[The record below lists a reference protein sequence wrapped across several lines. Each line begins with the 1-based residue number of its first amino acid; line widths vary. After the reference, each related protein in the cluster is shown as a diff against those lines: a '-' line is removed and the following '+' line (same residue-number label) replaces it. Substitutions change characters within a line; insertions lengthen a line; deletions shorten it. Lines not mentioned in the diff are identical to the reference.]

1 MLSRYCRTSLCTPA
15 TAVERYASCHTSG
28 ADICLVD
35 LEDSVPP
42 LRKDE
47 ARRAAARFFTSAVGL
62 PVRCAIRINSVVE
75 ADGLRDLLALREF
88 PVRPQIVHI
97 PKVESPR
104 DLEIVWEVL
113 GGGVE
118 LFAVIETPPGV
129 QRLAEIAAAGHGL
142 RALIFGAADY
152 AAALGIG
159 LSWEPLVHARSALVN
174 SARAND
180 LHAIDAPT
188 FDLADPT
195 LLRQE
200 CRRGRE
206 LGFSG
211 KIALHPEQLAVISE
225 AFSPTNS
232 ELEHAGR
239 LVRAASRS
247 GDAVT
252 TVDGRMV
259 GKPFFEAAQRLLAEF
274 GPAVRAEAGHPSP
287 AVQTA
292 HVNTVPVP
300 NTAHVVHTESVMP

>member
-1 MLSRYCRTSLCTPA
+1 MFSRYCRTSLCTPA
-15 TAVERYASCHTSG
+15 TAVERYASCHASG
-28 ADICLVD
+28 ADMCVVD
-35 LEDSVPP
+35 LEDSVPR
-42 LRKDE
+42 LRKAE
-47 ARRAAARFFTSAVGL
+47 ARAAAVRFFTSAAGL
-62 PVRCAIRINSVVE
+62 GVRCAVRINPVVE

-88 PVRPQIVHI
+88 PIQPPVVHV

-104 DLEIVWEVL
+104 DLEIVSEVL

-118 LFAVIETPPGV
+118 LFAVIETPLGV
-129 QRLAEIAAAGHGL
+129 QRLPEIAAAGHGL

-159 LSWEPLVHARSALVN
+159 LAWEPLVPVRSSLVT
-174 SARAND
+174 SARANG

-188 FDLADPT
+188 FDLADRT

-200 CRRGRE
+200 CRQGRD

-211 KIALHPEQLAVISE
+211 KIAVHPEQLPVITE
-225 AFSPTNS
+225 VFSPTKA
-232 ELEHAGR
+232 EIEHASR
-239 LVRAASRS
+239 VVQAALRS

-274 GPAVRAEAGHPSP
+274 GPVANIA
-287 AVQTA
+287 Q
-292 HVNTVPVP
+292 
-300 NTAHVVHTESVMP
+300 TESVMP

>member
-15 TAVERYASCHTSG
+15 TAVERYASCHASG
-28 ADICLVD
+28 ADMCVVD
-35 LEDSVPP
+35 LEDAVPP
-42 LRKDE
+42 LRKEE
-47 ARRAAARFFTSAVGL
+47 ARLAAVRFFTSAVGL
-62 PVRCAIRINSVVE
+62 PVRCGVRINPVVE

-88 PVRPQIVHI
+88 PVRPQVVHV

-104 DLEIVWEVL
+104 DLEIVCEVL

-118 LFAVIETPPGV
+118 LFAVIETPLGV
-129 QRLAEIAAAGHGL
+129 QRLPEIAAAGHGL

-159 LSWEPLVHARSALVN
+159 LAWEPLAPVRSALVT

-188 FDLADPT
+188 FDLADRA
-195 LLRQE
+195 LLRQD
-200 CRRGRE
+200 CQRGRE

-211 KIALHPEQLAVISE
+211 KIALHPEQLPVITE
-225 AFSPTNS
+225 VFSPT
-232 ELEHAGR
+232 EAEIEHATR
-239 LVRAASRS
+239 VVQAALRS

-274 GPAVRAEAGHPSP
+274 APVGH
-287 AVQTA
+287 TA
-292 HVNTVPVP
+292 HI
-300 NTAHVVHTESVMP
+300 AHIESVMP